1 MVNTEITMITPEP
14 VLSGDLIWGAQAI
27 ADYIKRPV
35 RSVYYLID
43 RGILPVTKLG
53 PRTIVARASEID
65 RALSNESTIGTNKTS
80 SRGGDGLR
88 ADR

>member
-1 MVNTEITMITPEP
+1 MTKP
-14 VLSGDLIWGAQAI
+14 VLPGDLLWGVPEI
-27 ADYIKRPV
+27 AAYIGRTV
-35 RSVYYLID
+35 RQTYYLVENDLI
-43 RGILPVTKLG
+43 PVTKLG

-80 SRGGDGLR
+80 SRSGDGLR